1 MMHDYLKSQASARR
15 VAILFF
21 VVVLLFFWSAV
32 SAQTRE
38 GKDMYVPITKSLV
51 ASTCEEPG
59 PGT

>member
-1 MMHDYLKSQASARR
+1 MHDYLKGQASARR
-15 VAILFF
+15 VAIILFA
-21 VVVLLFFWSAV
+21 VVLLFFWTAV

-51 ASTCEEPG
+51 ATTGQEPA

>member
-1 MMHDYLKSQASARR
+1 MHDYLKGQASARR
-15 VAILFF
+15 VAIFLFA
-21 VVVLLFFWSAV
+21 VVLLFFWSAV

-51 ASTCEEPG
+51 ATISEEPA